1 MSLIRYRIKVS
12 STIKE
17 QKMAIQ
23 KEFMAWQQE
32 RAKELFALSHRLFDT
47 AKDFSDHQMTEI
59 KASMDHAKSYADHV
73 VASDIESLKEL
84 QQKFSKEAAVRVSGY
99 QKKIKAL
106 LKSMEDETAEE
117 VDKHLTKARS
127 AMESWLKDAGKNFPE
142 GSDKL
147 NTIVRDI
154 AHAGEKVL
162 KEGRKMAKQA
172 AAAAEDGL
180 AAFDASISKNAFS
193 KATPVKKTTAKKTAA
208 KKRAAKKP
216 VVKTV
221 VAKKPAVKKVA
232 AKKAPVEKTSAIIET
247 GEATKD

>member
-12 STIKE
+12 NTIKE

-59 KASMDHAKSYADHV
+59 KASMEHAKSYAEHV

-84 QQKFSKEAAVRVSGY
+84 QVKFSKESAVRVSGY

-117 VDKHLTKARS
+117 VEKHLAKARS

-180 AAFDASISKNAFS
+180 AAFDASISKSAFS
-193 KATPVKKTTAKKTAA
+193 KATPVKKAAVKKTTAKKS
-208 KKRAAKKP
+208 AAKKP
-216 VVKTV
+216 V
-221 VAKKPAVKKVA
+221 VKKVA
-232 AKKAPVEKTSAIIET
+232 AKKAPAKKASTINKTSKV
-247 GEATKD
+247 TKA

>member
-1 MSLIRYRIKVS
+1 
-12 STIKE
+12 
-17 QKMAIQ
+17 MAIQ

-59 KASMDHAKSYADHV
+59 KASMEHAKSYAEHV
-73 VASDIESLKEL
+73 VTSDIESLKGL
-84 QQKFSKEAAVRVSGY
+84 QERFSKEAATRVSGY

-117 VDKHLTKARS
+117 VEKHLAKARS
-127 AMESWLKDAGKNFPE
+127 AMESWLKEAGKNFPE

-162 KEGRKMAKQA
+162 KDGRKMAKQA
-172 AAAAEDGL
+172 AEAAEDGL
-180 AAFDASISKNAFS
+180 AAFDTAMSKTSYAGKTVVK
-193 KATPVKKTTAKKTAA
+193 KATAKNPATKKLATKKPAA
-208 KKRAAKKP
+208 KKV
-216 VVKTV
+216 VVKK
-221 VAKKPAVKKVA
+221 AP
-232 AKKAPVEKTSAIIET
+232 AKKAIAKKRTA
-247 GEATKD
+247 

>member
-1 MSLIRYRIKVS
+1 
-12 STIKE
+12 
-17 QKMAIQ
+17 MAIQ

-32 RAKELFALSHRLFDT
+32 RAQELFALSHRLFDT

-59 KASMDHAKSYADHV
+59 KASMDHAKSYAEHV
-73 VASDIESLKEL
+73 VVSDIESLKKL
-84 QQKFSKEAAVRVSGY
+84 QEKFSKEAAVRVSGY

-106 LKSMEDETAEE
+106 LKSMEDESAKE
-117 VDKHLTKARS
+117 VEKHLDKARS
-127 AMESWLKDAGKNFPE
+127 AMESWLKDTGKNFPE

-216 VVKTV
+216 VVKR
-221 VAKKPAVKKVA
+221 VATKKPAVKKVA
-232 AKKAPVEKTSAIIET
+232 AKKAPVETASAIIET

>member
-1 MSLIRYRIKVS
+1 
-12 STIKE
+12 
-17 QKMAIQ
+17 MATQ
-23 KEFMAWQQE
+23 KEFMAWQQD

-59 KASMDHAKSYADHV
+59 KASMEHAKSYAEHV
-73 VASDIESLKEL
+73 VASDIESLKKL
-84 QQKFSKEAAVRVSGY
+84 QGKFSKEAAVRVSGY

-117 VDKHLTKARS
+117 VEKHLAKARS

-180 AAFDASISKNAFS
+180 AAFDASVSKRAFS
-193 KATPVKKTTAKKTAA
+193 KTTPVKKTTAKKTAI

-216 VVKTV
+216 VVKRV
-221 VAKKPAVKKVA
+221 AAKKPVVKTVATKKPAAKRPVKKVA
-232 AKKAPVEKTSAIIET
+232 AKKAPVETASAIIET
-247 GEATKD
+247 SEATKG

>member
-1 MSLIRYRIKVS
+1 M
-12 STIKE
+12 E
-17 QKMAIQ
+17 
-23 KEFMAWQQE
+23 
-32 RAKELFALSHRLFDT
+32 
-47 AKDFSDHQMTEI
+47 
-59 KASMDHAKSYADHV
+59 HAKSYAEHV

-84 QQKFSKEAAVRVSGY
+84 QVKFSKESAVRVSGY

-117 VDKHLTKARS
+117 VEKHLAKARS

-180 AAFDASISKNAFS
+180 AAFDASISERAFS
-193 KATPVKKTTAKKTAA
+193 KATPVKKAAVKKTTAKKP
-208 KKRAAKKP
+208 AAKKP
-216 VVKTV
+216 VVK
-221 VAKKPAVKKVA
+221 KVA
-232 AKKAPVEKTSAIIET
+232 TKKTPAKKASTINKTSKV
-247 GEATKD
+247 TKA

>member
-12 STIKE
+12 NTIKE

-59 KASMDHAKSYADHV
+59 KASMEHAKSYAEHL
-73 VASDIESLKEL
+73 VASDMDSLKEL
-84 QQKFSKEAAVRVSGY
+84 QEKFSKEAAVRVSGY

-117 VDKHLTKARS
+117 VEKHLAKARS

-180 AAFDASISKNAFS
+180 AAFDASISKSAFS
-193 KATPVKKTTAKKTAA
+193 KATPVKNTSAKKP
-208 KKRAAKKP
+208 AAKKP
-216 VVKTV
+216 L
-221 VAKKPAVKKVA
+221 VKKVA
-232 AKKAPVEKTSAIIET
+232 AKKAPARKASAINKT
-247 GEATKD
+247 GKATKA

>member
-1 MSLIRYRIKVS
+1 
-12 STIKE
+12 
-17 QKMAIQ
+17 MAIQ

-32 RAKELFALSHRLFDT
+32 RAKELFTLSHRLFDT

-59 KASMDHAKSYADHV
+59 KASMEHAKSYAEHV

-84 QQKFSKEAAVRVSGY
+84 QEKFSKEAAVRVSGY
-99 QKKIKAL
+99 QKKIKMT
-106 LKSMEDETAEE
+106 LKSMEEETAEE
-117 VDKHLTKARS
+117 VEKHLAKART

-172 AAAAEDGL
+172 AAAAEEGL
-180 AAFDASISKNAFS
+180 AAFDTAMAKNTFETTTLVKKPTVKKS
-193 KATPVKKTTAKKTAA
+193 TVKKT
-208 KKRAAKKP
+208 
-216 VVKTV
+216 
-221 VAKKPAVKKVA
+221 AVKKVA
-232 AKKAPVEKTSAIIET
+232 VKKMVTKKVPAKKVGVKKVV
-247 GEATKD
+247 GK

>member
-1 MSLIRYRIKVS
+1 MA
-12 STIKE
+12 T
-17 QKMAIQ
+17 QKD
-23 KEFMAWQQE
+23 FMAWQQE

-59 KASMDHAKSYADHV
+59 KASMEHAKSYAEHV
-73 VASDIESLKEL
+73 VASDMDSLKEL
-84 QQKFSKEAAVRVSGY
+84 QEKFSKEAAVRVSGY

-117 VDKHLTKARS
+117 VEKHLAKARS

-180 AAFDASISKNAFS
+180 AAFDASISKSAFS
-193 KATPVKKTTAKKTAA
+193 KATPVKNTSAKKP
-208 KKRAAKKP
+208 AAKKP
-216 VVKTV
+216 L
-221 VAKKPAVKKVA
+221 VKKVA
-232 AKKAPVEKTSAIIET
+232 AKKAPARKASTINKTGKT
-247 GEATKD
+247 TKA